1 MRHCYR
7 NPRSSSKEAAVRFD
21 AEQHDRPSAI
31 PGYEDWQAYLRQ
43 VGRHPAHSSS
53 AQQLADVLGVPAAS
67 GSPIVTTD
75 WKMTGD
81 GVTTSQLSWQL
92 GFGPRTRAWLVHP
105 TEGPGP
111 LPGLLALH
119 CHGDSKFGG
128 ANRLV
133 KLPRSHSSA
142 EARPNPALRRQ
153 GSCDG
158 PRRARLRRPG
168 PRCLCLG
175 KPPVRSGGRHQDA
188 DSALRSLH
196 PSGSY
201 RGSFWPGG
209 HAFTPGMQSEAAAF
223 LLAALTEPASGSP

>member
-1 MRHCYR
+1 M
-7 NPRSSSKEAAVRFD
+7 RFD

-111 LPGLLALH
+111 FPGLLALH

-158 PRRARLRRPG
+158 PGRARLRRPG

-175 KPPVRSGGRHQDA
+175 KPPVRSGGRHAGRRFCPPFPPPIGQLSGLVLA
-188 DSALRSLH
+188 GRSCVH
-196 PSGSY
+196 PRNAVRSCSL
-201 RGSFWPGG
+201 PTGG
-209 HAFTPGMQSEAAAF
+209 VDRTGIRIAVKLMRETVFSSTV
-223 LLAALTEPASGSP
+223 